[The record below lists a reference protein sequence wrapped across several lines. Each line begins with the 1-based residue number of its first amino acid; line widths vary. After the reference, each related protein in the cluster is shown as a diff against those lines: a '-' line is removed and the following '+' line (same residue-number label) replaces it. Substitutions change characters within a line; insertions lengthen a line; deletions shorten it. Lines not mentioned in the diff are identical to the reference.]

1 MAYTPS
7 VGVDIRQATTTG
19 QISSLNHVMVA
30 DVNTFHKAFVTPYYS
45 LADLNADTAVPKES
59 KAYAAIQMG
68 LANASNLSLPIYL
81 GRVQADDTTLTPVV
95 EDNAVYSFDLLT
107 IDTTTGEDSVSDT
120 ITFTSD
126 VDATSDE
133 ITAGLTLALTAALFD
148 PSEIVVTDNVTSLE
162 IAPAANRQVVLTN
175 TSDNL
180 VQTFTTTQS
189 AANAFSDITGENL
202 EDWYRMTTTVRDVDW
217 IMDMAAQIQAT
228 ESGDYPKLFHVSS
241 DAATTIVAQTD
252 PSVVTDLAGL
262 IEDQG
267 YGNTT
272 VEWHD
277 QSDTIFPEV
286 GLAAYVGGF
295 FVGTKGLKFSA
306 NASIPEARHP
316 TLGRTL
322 TKAEVGFITDRGA
335 IVRSNEMKVPV
346 YITGKQGDTGKVSN
360 WLDNL
365 SISHWIRLTMKLRVF
380 NALVNND
387 NSGLPLTFSRGD
399 RLVIKERADSVL
411 DEAVSRRMLAGHTG
425 VSVPDNVSFEDQAER
440 MLKDLTFTGYYAG
453 KINFVLLNGILTY
466 SEDLGE

>member
-45 LADLNADTAVPKES
+45 LADLNADTAVPKDS
-59 KAYAAIQMG
+59 KAYAAVQIG
-68 LANASNLSLPIYL
+68 LANASSMSLPIYL

-95 EDNAVYSFDLLT
+95 ENSAVYSFDLLT
-107 IDTTTGEDSVSDT
+107 IDTTTGEDAVSGT

-126 VDATSDE
+126 VDATADE
-133 ITAGLTLALTAALFD
+133 ITAGLATALTAASFD
-148 PSEIVVTDNVTSLE
+148 AAEITVTDNSTDLE

-175 TSDNL
+175 ASDNL
-180 VQTFTTTQS
+180 TQTFTSTRS
-189 AANAFSDITGENL
+189 AADTFADITGENL
-202 EDWYRMTTTVRDVDW
+202 EDWYRFTTTIRDTDW

-252 PSVVTDLAGL
+252 PSAVTDLAGL
-262 IEDQG
+262 VEDQG

-306 NASIPEARHP
+306 NASVPEARHP

-387 NSGLPLTFSRGD
+387 ASGLPLTFSRGD
-399 RLVIKERADSVL
+399 RLVIKERAESVL
-411 DEAVSRRMLAGHTG
+411 DEAVSRRMLIGHTG
-425 VSVPDNVSFEDQAER
+425 VNVPDNVSFEDQAER

-466 SEDLGE
+466 SEDLGA